1 MHASCCKEDE
11 ADQIRICTICEEPKA
26 NKLFSLKYI
35 KKNDCWYRA
44 GQCLVCE
51 NTVESMTK
59 KYKRP
64 IRLIMRAVLILF
76 PMTSTL
82 STYMTSCLHQNAFQ
96 PTCSVHNVSYIR
108 EWGENYTQKW
118 KDLKKNKEGFKALV
132 VTNSDANKDRPTV
145 RRIVHD
151 KEYLQASRGKRKEHR
166 IRRPKRPFTYPSWI
180 KHAMSEDGG
189 GYNQSLSIIN
199 PKLHK

>member
-1 MHASCCKEDE
+1 MVS
-11 ADQIRICTICEEPKA
+11 RSSGWFP
-26 NKLFSLKYI
+26 
-35 KKNDCWYRA
+35 A
-44 GQCLVCE
+44 GFPPV
-51 NTVESMTK
+51 S
-59 KYKRP
+59 RP
-64 IRLIMRAVLILF
+64 F
-76 PMTSTL
+76 PARRVSFPPVSRPL
-82 STYMTSCLHQNAFQ
+82 
-96 PTCSVHNVSYIR
+96 SYIR

-166 IRRPKRPFTYPSWI
+166 IRRPKRPTTYPSWI